1 MHRYLLLKQLMLIV
15 LMEQLL
21 LLDHQCAS
29 VPVVEAVDVNSVD
42 GAVCCCWIIS
52 VHRYLLLKQLM
63 LIVLMEQLLLLD
75 HQCASVPVLMQQFQL
90 LFSSEFS
97 LS

>member
-1 MHRYLLLKQLMLIV
+1 
-15 LMEQLL
+15 MEQLL

-42 GAVCCCWIIS
+42 GAVVVVGIIS

-63 LIVLMEQLLLLD
+63 LIVLMEQFVVVGS
-75 HQCASVPVLMQQFQL
+75 SVCIGTCC
-90 LFSSEFS
+90 
-97 LS
+97 

>member
-42 GAVCCCWIIS
+42 GAVVVVGSSVCIGTCC
-52 VHRYLLLKQLM
+52 
-63 LIVLMEQLLLLD
+63 
-75 HQCASVPVLMQQFQL
+75 
-90 LFSSEFS
+90 
-97 LS
+97 